1 MATELDKLIVKIQ
14 ADISGLK
21 QGLDKANSQV
31 SKSSKKMRTNMQKF
45 GTTLDRVGKRALA
58 FGSLF
63 AVAFGGIQIKRVID
77 AGRTVE
83 DLGVRLK
90 ALFGTAEEG
99 SKAFKVMLDFAGKV
113 PFSLGEIQKGAGS
126 LAVVSKDANELAEI
140 LEITGN
146 VAGATGLDFRQT
158 AEQIQRSFSSGIA
171 SADVF
176 RERGV
181 GAMLGFQKGAEVS
194 VAETVR
200 VFKEQFGSG
209 GRFGNVTKDLAKT
222 LTGTLSMLSDKLLQF
237 RLAVSETFMV
247 EIKKQLTG
255 MNNALQDSTKN
266 VEKIGNEIGKKLAG
280 AVSLFAENID
290 VVIRGLTALGVF
302 LTGAMGLVIF
312 NFVAGLGAIG
322 TAVLG
327 IGTAYTLL
335 GNVFAKTDKFIDPY
349 ANNTKRATDN
359 THELEDAL
367 KDITKMNNST
377 KWFAT
382 LRDALGEN
390 VFKLKEVNENIKLVI
405 VSEEQMKE
413 ITQDLEKVFNDAGK
427 SISKAFGKAVVSG
440 GSFRDSM
447 RSILISVSE
456 QIIATISQILIIDP
470 LIRGLTNSLK
480 EYNREI
486 SMSVSGKKGGGFFD
500 TILNV
505 GLNSLVGAFTGG
517 LAPTPSVAPA
527 VPNVPISKM
536 YGDRGFSLSSLREL
550 QGLNTRASGGFV
562 SPSMPYLVGEK
573 GAELFMPKSAGTII
587 PNDKMGGGAVTINQN
602 LNFSTGIV
610 PTVRAEVQNLMPQIK
625 KETVGAVAEARSRGG
640 AFARTF
646 GA

>member
-31 SKSSKKMRTNMQKF
+31 SKSSKKMSSNMQKF

-209 GRFGNVTKDLAKT
+209 GRFGNVTKDLATT
-222 LTGTLSMLSDKLLQF
+222 LTGTLSMLEDKLLQF
-237 RLAVSETFMV
+237 RLAVSKTFMV
-247 EIKKQLTG
+247 EVKKQLTG
-255 MNNALQDSTKN
+255 MNNALQKATKD

-290 VVIRGLTALGVF
+290 VVIRGLTALGIF
-302 LTGAMGLVIF
+302 LTGAMGVAIAG
-312 NFVAGLGAIG
+312 FVAGLGSIG
-322 TAVLG
+322 IVIASIT
-327 IGTAYTLL
+327 TAYVLFGDEINASYGYLFRKMKLL
-335 GNVFAKTDKFIDPY
+335 AGFKQDKPHEAFERL
-349 ANNTKRATDN
+349 TRA
-359 THELEDAL
+359 LEQQKISAQ
-367 KDITKMNNST
+367 KSSEQM
-377 KWFAT
+377 
-382 LRDALGEN
+382 G
-390 VFKLKEVNENIKLVI
+390 LVI

-413 ITQDLEKVFNDAGK
+413 ITQDLTKVFNDAGK
-427 SISKAFGKAVVSG
+427 GISKAFGKAVVSG

-480 EYNREI
+480 EYKSAI
-486 SMSVSGKKGGGFFD
+486 STSGGSLLDTIVKVGINAFAGATTSSVSSVVDGHNITTVD
-500 TILNV
+500 R
-505 GLNSLVGAFTGG
+505 
-517 LAPTPSVAPA
+517 LAGQISDLP
-527 VPNVPISKM
+527 PN
-536 YGDRGFSLSSLREL
+536 LRA
-550 QGLNTRASGGFV
+550 NGGFV
-562 SPSMPYLVGEK
+562 SPSMPYMVGEK

-587 PNDKMGGGAVTINQN
+587 PNDKMGGGGITINQN